1 MSSLALQLDGLERGE
16 VSNSGQG
23 TSPTGDAAP
32 AGDYARRRPFMTRG
46 PLRRERRLPP
56 GAAPLVGPGDIVES
70 GAAIARMFRSG
81 RSTSVDLAGGL
92 GIAAGDGDALTRT
105 LVRHAGED
113 VAQGD
118 ILAERR
124 AFGGL
129 QRRTIKSPVTGRVAY
144 VSSETGVAYIAPDT
158 VPVELLAHLA
168 GRVIRVTDEL
178 VEIEGAAL
186 AVAAHAGAGPAV
198 AGTLIVATSPDA
210 LPRDVSGAIAACAFP
225 IEQQTVQQLID
236 GGVAAIVA
244 TAVEDET
251 LERLGWDT
259 VFWPQG
265 RSPRPPAPPVTL
277 LALSF
282 SATPPGGLWEALRS
296 LAGRPASVIGREPG
310 ASPELLVSLGENAP
324 SLYALPERP
333 ESDVTLA
340 PGSRVRVIT
349 GRAQGLVGEILA
361 LSPGP
366 YRLRS
371 EVSADVADVA
381 FPYGVR
387 LRLPL
392 LHLQAMP

>member
-1 MSSLALQLDGLERGE
+1 
-16 VSNSGQG
+16 
-23 TSPTGDAAP
+23 
-32 AGDYARRRPFMTRG
+32 
-46 PLRRERRLPP
+46 
-56 GAAPLVGPGDIVES
+56 VES

-81 RSTSVDLAGGL
+81 RATSVDLAGGL

-129 QRRTIKSPVTGRVAY
+129 QRRTVKSPVTGRVAY

-244 TAVEDET
+244 TAV
-251 LERLGWDT
+251 
-259 VFWPQG
+259 
-265 RSPRPPAPPVTL
+265 
-277 LALSF
+277 
-282 SATPPGGLWEALRS
+282 
-296 LAGRPASVIGREPG
+296 
-310 ASPELLVSLGENAP
+310 
-324 SLYALPERP
+324 
-333 ESDVTLA
+333 
-340 PGSRVRVIT
+340 
-349 GRAQGLVGEILA
+349 
-361 LSPGP
+361 
-366 YRLRS
+366 
-371 EVSADVADVA
+371 
-381 FPYGVR
+381 
-387 LRLPL
+387 
-392 LHLQAMP
+392 